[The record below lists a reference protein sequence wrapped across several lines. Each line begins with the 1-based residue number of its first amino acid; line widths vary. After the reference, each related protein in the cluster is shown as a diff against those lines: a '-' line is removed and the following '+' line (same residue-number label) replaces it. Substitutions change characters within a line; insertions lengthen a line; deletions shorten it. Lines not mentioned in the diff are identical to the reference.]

1 MKIVFLTPQ
10 LPYPPQSGGV
20 IKSFQL
26 VKYLS
31 KNHELVVGTFL
42 KGDDPLH
49 LSHFRKEF
57 PLINLVTLPIDIP
70 RTPLNFLW
78 SLLQGIPLTVLRNK
92 SEEFQKKIDS
102 FLNEAELIF
111 VDHYIM
117 FQYVPEE
124 FRGKVILHEHNA
136 EYLLWLRYAEQSR
149 NPLKKLL
156 LTFESLRI
164 RRYEKEIGIRADHIL
179 ASPNDKEELMKLGLP
194 TSKFVL
200 TWHLGS
206 EEWLDKPDL
215 EFSKTKKVLL
225 NVGTLSWEPNRDGL
239 KWFIAEVWPK
249 LKIKHQNL
257 ELWIA
262 GKGADAQLHEAAKS
276 DEQIKL
282 LGFVDDLEKLHL
294 QTRVFIAPLRFGSG
308 IKVKVINALYRGL
321 PVVTTSIGVEG
332 MEVTPSQHLFVS
344 DESESMIESIDLLLK
359 DEDTWNKMSRSGRSL
374 VRSHY
379 TWKKVF
385 DELEKIL

>member
-1 MKIVFLTPQ
+1 MRIVFLTPQ

-42 KGDDPLH
+42 KGDDALH
-49 LSHFRKEF
+49 VSQFQKEF
-57 PLINLVTLPIDIP
+57 SLKNLISLPIDIP
-70 RTPLNFLW
+70 RTPLNFFW

-92 SEEFQKKIDS
+92 SEQFQKKIGPH
-102 FLNEAELIF
+102 LKEAELIF

-124 FRGKVILHEHNA
+124 FRGKVVLHEHNA
-136 EYLLWLRYAEQSR
+136 EYVLWLRYAEQSR
-149 NPLKKLL
+149 NPIKKLL
-156 LTFESLRI
+156 LTFESMRI
-164 RRYEKEIGIRADHIL
+164 RRYEKEIGIRADHIM

-200 TWHLGS
+200 TWHLGN
-206 EEWLDKPDL
+206 EELLDKPNL

-249 LKIKHQNL
+249 LKMKHQDL

-262 GKGADAQLHEAAKS
+262 GKGADAPLLEAARS
-276 DEQIKL
+276 DGQIKL
-282 LGFVDDLEKLHL
+282 LGFIDDLEKLHL

-359 DEDTWNKMSRSGRSL
+359 DEDTWNKMSKDGRNL

>member
-1 MKIVFLTPQ
+1 MKILFLTPQ
-10 LPYPPQSGGV
+10 LPFPPQSGGV
-20 IKSFQL
+20 IKSFEL

-31 KNHELVVGTFL
+31 KNHELMVGTFL
-42 KGDDPLH
+42 KGDDAIH
-49 LSHFRKEF
+49 LPQFENEF
-57 PLINLVTLPIDIP
+57 ALTGLVSLPIDIP
-70 RTPLNFLW
+70 RTPLNFVW

-92 SEEFQKKIDS
+92 SEEFQKK
-102 FLNEAELIF
+102 LEPLLKEAELIF

-124 FRGKVILHEHNA
+124 FRGKVVLHEHNA
-136 EYLLWLRYAEQSR
+136 EYVLWLRYAEQSL
-149 NPLKKLL
+149 NPLKRLL

-164 RRYEKEIGIRADHIL
+164 RRYEKMIGERADHL
-179 ASPNDKEELMKLGLP
+179 MASPNDKEELMKLGLP
-194 TSKFVL
+194 ASKFVL
-200 TWHLGS
+200 TWHLGN
-206 EEWLDKPDL
+206 EEWLKKPDL
-215 EFSKTKKVLL
+215 DFQQTKKVLL

-249 LKIKHQNL
+249 LKTMHPDL

-262 GKGADAQLHEAAKS
+262 GKGADAALIEAAQV
-276 DEQIKL
+276 DGQIKL
-282 LGFVDDLEKLHL
+282 LGFIEDLEKLHL

-344 DESESMIESIDLLLK
+344 DESESMKSSIDLLLK
-359 DEDTWNKMSRSGRSL
+359 DEVAWNKMSKEGRDL
-374 VRSHY
+374 VRKNY

>member
-1 MKIVFLTPQ
+1 MRIVFLTPQ

-31 KNHELVVGTFL
+31 QNHELVVGTFL
-42 KGDDPLH
+42 KGDDALH
-49 LSHFRKEF
+49 VSHFQKEF
-57 PLINLVTLPIDIP
+57 PLENLVSLPIDIP

-92 SEEFQKKIDS
+92 SEKFQKKIAPY
-102 FLNEAELIF
+102 LKEAELIF

-124 FRGKVILHEHNA
+124 FRGKVVLHEHNA
-136 EYLLWLRYAEQSR
+136 EYVLWLRYAEQSR
-149 NPLKKLL
+149 NPLKRLL

-164 RRYEKEIGIRADHIL
+164 RRYEKEIGIRADHIM
-179 ASPNDKEELMKLGLP
+179 ASPNDKEELIKLGLP

-200 TWHLGS
+200 TWHLGN

-215 EFSKTKKVLL
+215 EFTKTKKVLL

-239 KWFIAEVWPK
+239 KWFISEVWPK
-249 LKIKHQNL
+249 LKMKHQDL

-262 GKGADAQLHEAAKS
+262 GKGADAPLLEAARN
-276 DEQIKL
+276 DGQIKL
-282 LGFVDDLEKLHL
+282 LGFIDDLEKLHL

-344 DESESMIESIDLLLK
+344 DEGESMIESIDLLLK
-359 DEDTWNKMSRSGRSL
+359 DEVTWNKMSKDGRNL